1 MQTRRAL
8 CLMAPALAHRLPML
22 RRWLARRRAR
32 SAAKPARALR
42 FPTAPRCGAAQAQ
55 SAPAAARS
63 VRCCLPRSG
72 RRDCHRQN
80 RTAGSRRSQARRAPR
95 RNPAIAPAG
104 WRRLPAIGLRAAR
117 SDAGA
122 GRPGRRFFRPALLH
136 RPHQTSACRPHWP
149 TGFFCRR
156 PSTTMQAAGSS
167 RRPSVADRRPRA
179 PEIPHL
185 PSRLHD
191 RPAPKA
197 AAKNQTAQ
205 GIAVSQ
211 AGDGRSTARPGLHRS
226 KRRITLTRLNFL
238 TRPNPKAFN
247 RVESLASVRQRPIM
261 VPAETAPSGRN
272 PCQRNR
278 SAP

>member
-1 MQTRRAL
+1 
-8 CLMAPALAHRLPML
+8 MATALAHRLPML

-95 RNPAIAPAG
+95 QNPATAPAG
-104 WRRLPAIGLRAAR
+104 WHRLPAIGLRAAR

-122 GRPGRRFFRPALLH
+122 GRPGRRFFRPALRH

-149 TGFFCRR
+149 TGFACRR
-156 PSTTMQAAGSS
+156 PSTAMRAGGLS
-167 RRPSVADRRPRA
+167 RRPPVANGRPRT
-179 PEIPHL
+179 PEIPHHS
-185 PSRLHD
+185 SRLRD
-191 RPAPKA
+191 RPASKFGRQNRTAPGNRSIASGERQVHGPAGSASFKA
-197 AAKNQTAQ
+197 ADNLNL
-205 GIAVSQ
+205 
-211 AGDGRSTARPGLHRS
+211 AG
-226 KRRITLTRLNFL
+226 F
-238 TRPNPKAFN
+238 F
-247 RVESLASVRQRPIM
+247 
-261 VPAETAPSGRN
+261 
-272 PCQRNR
+272 
-278 SAP
+278 